1 MITLERAFDLLD
13 SKFNIVTTNTA
24 VLNPKKV
31 SHMGVDSVSL
41 SVGSNH
47 NEQELNNLTVTAKK
61 SLKDIVEISANGFSL
76 SITPKGDIP
85 KVIDYLES
93 IIECL
98 YRVKGTNNLNSS
110 IKIPNSR
117 ITVAG
122 IVDFYSTLTGNN
134 MEAINKLISNEI
146 DLIDDG
152 FVVLGDSSPIAN
164 NNIVL
169 KTGMRFID
177 EISNKIGG
185 NNVAGMKNK
194 FSNKGLRDGY

>member
-31 SHMGVDSVSL
+31 SHMGADSVSL
-41 SVGSNH
+41 SIGSNH

-117 ITVAG
+117 ISVAD

>member
-31 SHMGVDSVSL
+31 SHMGADSVSL
-41 SVGSNH
+41 SEGSNH

-98 YRVKGTNNLNSS
+98 YRVKGTNNLNTS

-117 ITVAG
+117 ISLDD